1 MSLVGKFAVFVA
13 VFCSVPMVSQE
24 ASPNDK
30 GNQSNQT
37 VESPKLSDYVGSP
50 LERFAFGLQYQYQ
63 YVEQPSSVLVTQ
75 PDKTQLLL
83 PNPEHNLNQHS
94 FTYDFGQ
101 VILTSAQLARVRKL
115 NPDFCS
121 HGEKGAAICI
131 ARAGGGAKRFLSG
144 LKVTGTIAEH
154 PVAVQQ
160 VIVPGGY
167 LFGGEVDFNPA
178 NLFTTGTDWKT
189 ITTDITEKDNATFGA
204 KLSRSCSTPMPDAK
218 DKEAVARDQSNTIKC
233 AREGLLAFKGPTRSS
248 KLEAILYSVAPTFQY
263 KRLTPFDF
271 LKYAGTLIPSSS
283 SGGLNSWSLTVDVRR
298 LFASPTSRLDAIE
311 AAKAI
316 RPKTTAPV
324 NPTKLCG
331 LVFKGG
337 WVSFVSV
344 PPDTSK
350 ETCLETAQA
359 IKAEQYQLGCSAG
372 KDTVLGL
379 PEPEDLPVPAS
390 ALPSPDCRWGVEES
404 SVLR

>member
-1 MSLVGKFAVFVA
+1 MSLARKFAVFVA
-13 VFCSVPMVSQE
+13 VLCSVPMVSQD

-30 GNQSNQT
+30 SNQSSQT
-37 VESPKLSDYVGSP
+37 VQSAKLSDYVGSP
-50 LERFAFGLQYQYQ
+50 LERFALGLQYQYQ

-83 PNPEHNLNQHS
+83 QNPEHSLNQHS

-101 VILTSAQLARVRKL
+101 VILTPAQLSRVRKL

-121 HGEKGAAICI
+121 HDKKGRDAATCL

-144 LKVTGTIAEH
+144 LKVTGTISEH
-154 PVAVQQ
+154 PVAVQGA
-160 VIVPGGY
+160 ILSAGY
-167 LFGGEVDFNPA
+167 LVGGEVDFNPV
-178 NLFTTGTDWKT
+178 NLFTTGTDWKAVT
-189 ITTDITEKDNATFGA
+189 PDISETDKAALRDTLKSG
-204 KLSRSCSTPMPDAK
+204 SCSTTTPDAK

-233 AREGLLAFKGPTRSS
+233 AKGGLLAFQGPTRRT
-248 KLEAILYSVAPTFQY
+248 KLEAILYSVTPTFQY

-271 LKYAGTLIPSSS
+271 LRYAGTLIPSSS

-331 LVFKGG
+331 LVFTGG
-337 WVSFVSV
+337 SVSFLSV
-344 PPDTSK
+344 PRTTS
-350 ETCLETAQA
+350 EESCRETAKA
-359 IKAEQYQLGCSAG
+359 LKAEQYQLGCSAG
-372 KDTVLGL
+372 KDTVLG
-379 PEPEDLPVPAS
+379 PAEPEGLPVPAS
-390 ALPSPDCRWGVEES
+390 ALPAPNNRNWDGI
-404 SVLR
+404 